1 MRCPCCPRIA
11 VGRKR
16 PLSGSAL
23 ENKIPRM
30 ETPGLMDEHVYA
42 IDRALAGIPGN
53 DRRMVHRVMGN
64 QVDPPW
70 AAAWSRANQLDSGPP
85 RYRTTIA
92 CACPL
97 NHKCR
102 GAKCAEPAC
111 AVHRESR
118 ILARL
123 AGVHCVCTP
132 IFLQSYTLGVVL
144 VLPRHPQDMFE
155 WIQGLETEPTAQQM
169 RDIATAIH
177 DGIRALHRAGVAHG
191 DIKPENIVLRAS
203 GARLEDVRFIDFDQ
217 SVVLSE
223 MLDPDPVSRL
233 SRFSKVCR
241 EGTAAYADMWALL
254 WADFGGVPSPE
265 LMRRILEERDFWQLA
280 MTLCVAYLRAFPSIE
295 PPGQPGRRI
304 TYEDTQRPS
313 SWRDGSARIS
323 DMVFNMRMDYRL
335 ASQGFADEP
344 LTRHI
349 ESVVFAGLST
359 QPDDQR
365 ADRLSKALAEWHSE
379 PGFMNS

>member
-1 MRCPCCPRIA
+1 
-11 VGRKR
+11 
-16 PLSGSAL
+16 
-23 ENKIPRM
+23 M
-30 ETPGLMDEHVYA
+30 ETPGLMEEYAFA
-42 IDRALAGIPGN
+42 IDRALAGFPGN

-70 AAAWSRANQLDSGPP
+70 ATAWSRTNQLDPGPP
-85 RYRTTIA
+85 RYRTDHDGGKFMVKLWLLESVVIKTTIA

-97 NHKCR
+97 THKCR

-177 DGIRALHRAGVAHG
+177 DGIRTLHRAGVAHG

-203 GARLEDVRFIDFDQ
+203 GGGVEDVRFIDFDQ
-217 SVVLSE
+217 SVDLE
-223 MLDPDPVSRL
+223 MLAVDPDPH

-295 PPGQPGRRI
+295 PPGQPGRRV

-365 ADRLSKALAEWHSE
+365 ADRLAKALADWHSE
-379 PGFMNS
+379 PGFVN